1 MGHAKITRGYRL
13 PAKYVLHTVSPRL
26 ENGRVTEA
34 DRAALASCYTSCLDL
49 ALEKGDIHSV
59 SFCALSTGKNNFPFA
74 EATRIALDSV
84 DRWLQY
90 HGTDV
95 IELVIFNIVE
105 DEDAEGYMH
114 ALNNWV
120 ED

>member
-1 MGHAKITRGYRL
+1 MLHA
-13 PAKYVLHTVSPRL
+13 VSPHL
-26 ENGRVTEA
+26 ENGKVTEA

-84 DRWLQY
+84 NRWLQY

-95 IELVIFNIVE
+95 IELVIFNIFE